1 MFLKLEASYKSG
13 SSETVT
19 GQMGQRP
26 GADGGLTHHMQ
37 WLTGPLLNLVL
48 RYREHGAWGRPLINH
63 WIMMF
68 NLLKHKYTQID
79 NKRKLFMSEH
89 SPGVEQAVNSNCRME
104 PLLHHASLEHI
115 SWHLVTSLLISIQ
128 KLIR

>member
-1 MFLKLEASYKSG
+1 MFLKVEASYKGG

-19 GQMGQRP
+19 GQMDQRS
-26 GADGGLTHHMQ
+26 GADDGLTHHMQ

-48 RYREHGAWGRPLINH
+48 RYREHGAWDCPLINH

-68 NLLKHKYTQID
+68 NLLNHKYTQTD

-89 SPGVEQAVNSNCRME
+89 SPGVGQAVNSSCRME
-104 PLLHHASLEHI
+104 PLLDHASLEHI
-115 SWHLVTSLLISIQ
+115 SWHWVTSLLISIQ
-128 KLIR
+128 KPIR